1 MKKQSLPTHQILQ
14 NNLKSVLQN
23 LLLLVGVL
31 LLCFLFLEVGLRLW
45 VPLPPHER
53 PPISFWQPHPSLGWS
68 LIPNKEGRWENQE
81 FSNLIRINS
90 AGFRDR
96 EYSLEKP
103 GDVFRII
110 ILGDSMTEGLQV
122 PLEQTFAKV
131 LETLLNR
138 DTVKEDLS
146 RKKFEVLN
154 LGVAAYGTGQEY
166 LLLKEYGLAYQPDLV
181 ILAFLSLNDVLNN
194 SLKLE
199 KSMAGTEWERIYR
212 PYFIPDGHGDLIL
225 LPPQATRVSFWENF
239 YTYRFILNKIRTI
252 PRLREWFWPRHTA
265 MDFWGLYNP
274 KSTPEW
280 REAWDIT
287 QKLILK
293 IKKEAEDHH
302 AGFLLVSLTN
312 RDSYID
318 GTFAGQLKKY
328 APINWDI
335 DKPDKILGDFCQE
348 HSIPF
353 LALTPLFRDY
363 LKKAGRPIQ
372 FHYASDGH
380 WNTEGHRLA
389 AEFIY
394 RKLQEMG
401 IVPKSLD
408 SPN

>member
-1 MKKQSLPTHQILQ
+1 MNRALYK
-14 NNLKSVLQN
+14 NLKSVLQN
-23 LLLLVGVL
+23 LFLLTGAL
-31 LLCFLFLEVGLRLW
+31 LLCFLFLEAGLRLLVS
-45 VPLPPHER
+45 VPSHER
-53 PPISFWQPHPSLGWS
+53 PPTSFWQPHPSLGWS

-96 EYSLEKP
+96 DYSLEKP
-103 GDVFRII
+103 EGVFRII

-131 LETLLNR
+131 LETLLNG
-138 DTVKEDLS
+138 DTVKDDFS
-146 RKKFEVLN
+146 KKKFEVLN

-166 LLLKEYGLAYQPDLV
+166 LLLKEYGLLYQPDLV

-199 KSMAGTEWERIYR
+199 KSMAGTEWERTYR
-212 PYFIPDGHGDLIL
+212 PYFIPDDNGDLKLI
-225 LPPQATRVSFWENF
+225 PPRATRIPFWENL
-239 YTYRFILNKIRTI
+239 YTYRFILQKIRTA
-252 PRLREWFWPRHTA
+252 PRLRRWFLPQHTER
-265 MDFWGLYNP
+265 DFWGLYNP
-274 KSTPEW
+274 RLTPEW

-293 IKKEAEDHH
+293 IKKEAENHH
-302 AGFLLVSLTN
+302 ARFLLVSLTN
-312 RDSYID
+312 RDSFID
-318 GTFAGQLKKY
+318 GTFADQLERY
-328 APINWDI
+328 APVNWDI
-335 DKPDKILGDFCQE
+335 DKPDKILEDFCQE

-394 RKLQEMG
+394 KKLKEMEG
-401 IVPKSLD
+401 VQKSLD
-408 SPN
+408 NTD